1 MTLLKIH
8 RYFETAIERHAS
20 DLHLKAGSPPIIR
33 VGGRLITLA
42 EEPLAFQEMPNLFLP
57 LMDLKNQS
65 DLKQKYEA
73 NFMTQY
79 KSRWRIRACIYTQ
92 RGCLSGA
99 FRFIPQAVPSIEVL
113 GLPPILKDIAQMPR
127 GLFLVTGPANSGKTH
142 TLAAIIN
149 DINKFSSRHVITIED
164 PIEFVHK
171 ERRSI
176 FTQREIGVT
185 TNSYSTALMN
195 ALRED
200 PDVIL
205 VGEMRDVDTIEMVLT
220 AAETGH
226 LVFSTLHTVGAV
238 QTIDRIV
245 NMFPGHRHEEI
256 RTQISMSLI
265 GIISQ
270 ILLPS
275 LQKKERVMAY
285 ELMIMNSAMRNQIR
299 EKKTNQ
305 LKSALM
311 LARKDGCKTL
321 KDSLSEIIKDERV
334 DPKLISEIMKEIVE

>member
-1 MTLLKIH
+1 MLRIH
-8 RYFETAIERHAS
+8 RFFEIAIERQAS

-33 VGGRLITLA
+33 VGGRLIQLP
-42 EEPLAFQEMPNLFLP
+42 EEPLAYQEMPNLFLP
-57 LMDLKNQS
+57 LMDVKAQG
-65 DLKQKYEA
+65 DLRAQHEA
-73 NFMTQY
+73 NFMVRY
-79 KSRWRIRACIYTQ
+79 KNRWRVRACIFSQ

-99 FRFIPQAVPSIEVL
+99 FRFIPLANPSIDSL
-113 GLPPILKDIAQMPR
+113 GLPTLLKDIAARPR

-142 TLAAIIN
+142 TLAAIVNEIN
-149 DINKFSSRHVITIED
+149 RISARHVITIED
-164 PIEFVHK
+164 PIEFVYR
-171 ERRSI
+171 ERKSI

-185 TNSYSTALMN
+185 ANDYHSALMN

-226 LVFSTLHTVGAV
+226 LVLSTLHTVGAV
-238 QTIDRIV
+238 QTIDRII

-256 RTQISMSLI
+256 RTQVSMSLI

-275 LQKKERVMAY
+275 LHKKERVMAY
-285 ELMIMNSAMRNQIR
+285 ELMIMNSAMRNMIR

-311 LARKDGCKTL
+311 LARKEGCKTL
-321 KDSLSEIIKDERV
+321 KDSLNEILKDERV
-334 DPKLISEIMKEIVE
+334 DGKLVSTIMKEIVE

>member
-1 MTLLKIH
+1 
-8 RYFETAIERHAS
+8 
-20 DLHLKAGSPPIIR
+20 
-33 VGGRLITLA
+33 
-42 EEPLAFQEMPNLFLP
+42 
-57 LMDLKNQS
+57 
-65 DLKQKYEA
+65 
-73 NFMTQY
+73 
-79 KSRWRIRACIYTQ
+79 
-92 RGCLSGA
+92 
-99 FRFIPQAVPSIEVL
+99 
-113 GLPPILKDIAQMPR
+113 
-127 GLFLVTGPANSGKTH
+127 
-142 TLAAIIN
+142 
-149 DINKFSSRHVITIED
+149 
-164 PIEFVHK
+164 
-171 ERRSI
+171 
-176 FTQREIGVT
+176 
-185 TNSYSTALMN
+185 MN

-205 VGEMRDVDTIEMVLT
+205 VGEMRDVNTIEMVLT

-275 LQKKERVMAY
+275 LHKKERVMAH

-334 DPKLISEIMKEIVE
+334 DPKLIANIMKEIIE